1 MTLVEKSAFSILRR
15 LGAVVFFGF
24 MAAACAGDPPPP
36 PAPATVSFEA
46 RPAFQIPVAFVAVD
60 SYFTPSGRA
69 PYVEHLHKISPESIA
84 RSWAR
89 ARLVATGGPGTASLA
104 ILDGTVIS
112 EQLDKKG
119 GLTSVFGD
127 QLDTRLKARLK
138 ARLNVERPDAEGN
151 PGSWTAEVDATAERT
166 ILESASLN
174 ERDAAYAA
182 LMQSLAAK
190 FDAALTAEVERSM
203 GPVLR

>member
-1 MTLVEKSAFSILRR
+1 MTRTESRHCFFLRILSAIL
-15 LGAVVFFGF
+15 LLPLL
-24 MAAACAGDPPPP
+24 AACAGDPPAANVPQS
-36 PAPATVSFEA
+36 VSFEA
-46 RPAFQIPVAFVAVD
+46 RPAFRIPVALVAVD
-60 SYFTPSGRA
+60 SHFISSGRA
-69 PYVEHLHKISPESIA
+69 PYVEHLHNVSPETIA
-84 RSWAR
+84 RTWAQT
-89 ARLVATGGPGTASLA
+89 RLVATGGPGKASLV

-119 GLTSVFGD
+119 GLIGIFGD

-138 ARLNVERPDAEGN
+138 ARLTIEKPDAEGN
-151 PGSWTAEVDATAERT
+151 PASWTADVDATAERT

-174 ERDAAYAA
+174 ERDEAYAA
-182 LMQSLAAK
+182 LMQSLARK

>member
-1 MTLVEKSAFSILRR
+1 MNLVEKSAFSMLRR
-15 LGAVVFFGF
+15 LGAVVFLGLL
-24 MAAACAGDPPPP
+24 AAACAGDPPPP
-36 PAPATVSFEA
+36 PASANVSFEA
-46 RPAFQIPVAFVAVD
+46 RSAFQIPVAFVAVD

-69 PYVEHLHKISPESIA
+69 PYVEHLHKVSPESIA
-84 RSWAR
+84 RAWAR

-119 GLTSVFGD
+119 GLTGVFGD

-138 ARLNVERPDAEGN
+138 ARLTVERPDAEGN
-151 PGSWTAEVDATAERT
+151 PASWMAEVDATAERT

-182 LMQSLAAK
+182 LMQSLAEK

-203 GPVLR
+203 RPVLR